1 MKTPLGVF
9 LFMRTFFVVVVLFFL
24 VPVQGQKVVKK
35 AFIGPRTQSIQI
47 DSQYCYLIN
56 LQTAKTKEVQ
66 VEASIE
72 GEYAKDLLISI
83 EEKGT
88 TVRISAGFHPNFIN
102 PNDKLSAHKVVSIA
116 LHITV
121 PQYKQVS
128 IFGTNSNVEVEGSY
142 QNLDVRLS
150 DGRCELNNVTETVEV
165 TTQKGDI
172 WLNADSGTI
181 LAESAYGH
189 VENDQIPNGENQY
202 TLKTVEGNI
211 HLRKTK

>member
-1 MKTPLGVF
+1 MKSFFIVF
-9 LFMRTFFVVVVLFFL
+9 GLFFL
-24 VPVQGQKVVKK
+24 VHVQGQKLVKK
-35 AFIGPRTQSIQI
+35 AFIGPRTESIQI
-47 DSQYCYLIN
+47 DSRYCYQIDLY
-56 LQTAKTKEVQ
+56 TAKTKQVQ

-83 EEKGT
+83 EEEGT

-121 PQYKQVS
+121 PQYKNVS
-128 IFGTNSNVEVEGSY
+128 IFGTNSNVEIEGKY
-142 QNLDVRLS
+142 QNLDVKLS
-150 DGRCELNNVTETVEV
+150 DGRCVLNNVSETVEV

-172 WLNADSGTI
+172 WLNAENGSV
-181 LAESAYGH
+181 LAQSTYGQ
-189 VENDQIPNGENQY
+189 VDNNQIPEGHNQY
-202 TLKTVEGNI
+202 ILKTVEGNI

>member
-1 MKTPLGVF
+1 MKTFFFAVF
-9 LFMRTFFVVVVLFFL
+9 GLLFL
-24 VPVQGQKVVKK
+24 VQVQGQKLVKK

-47 DSQYCYLIN
+47 DSRYCYQIDV
-56 LQTAKTKEVQ
+56 QTAKTKEVL

-72 GEYAKDLLISI
+72 GEYSEDLLVSL

-88 TVRISAGFHPNFIN
+88 TVRISAGFQPNFIN

-121 PQYKQVS
+121 PQYKNVS
-128 IFGTNSNVEVEGSY
+128 IFGTNSNVQVKGSY
-142 QNLDVRLS
+142 QNLNVKLS
-150 DGRCELNNVTETVEV
+150 DGRCELDNVSETVEV

-172 WLNADSGTI
+172 WLNAKNGSI
-181 LAESAYGH
+181 LAESAYGQ
-189 VENDQIPNGENQY
+189 VENNQIPTGHNQY
-202 TLKTVEGNI
+202 ILKTVEGNI